1 MMTGITI
8 VIVGR
13 HKSYSPIND
22 ARSRVLDIQP
32 KTLLT
37 CLAKCINQGGC
48 FIYRDGKKRNKSSHN
63 MLKNN
68 DFSYI

>member
-1 MMTGITI
+1 MTTSITV

-13 HKSYSPIND
+13 HRSYSPVND

-48 FIYRDGKKRNKSSHN
+48 FICRDGQKRNKSSHN
-63 MLKNN
+63 MLKTMI
-68 DFSYI
+68 FSYI